1 MGKTMR
7 IFPEGAFMSRDYY
20 IHKRQNG
27 IYYVEFIDKASGKKL
42 SARSTGETDPVKAQV
57 KAELWKTSGIPTG
70 RLKKP
75 RPVEEAAG
83 IEAVIRV
90 ISKSELNADD
100 ALRIV
105 SKLKSMG
112 LIDIAAVK
120 NTGRGAEPF
129 VPFLENFWYFDK
141 SEYIQDKL
149 AHGYR
154 FTRRHAHECLK
165 RVKSD
170 LKPFFGDKKINCVTK
185 DDLNTLSNRLAEKG
199 LATGTINQILLICQ
213 TPLRW
218 CYKQGIIPVDPS
230 AGLTKF
236 SIKNK
241 KRGVLTVEEARALFY
256 THKELWAGN
265 KHGFAASLLSAT
277 CGARQ
282 GECLAIRLSDIGEK
296 TINISHSYSNLDGLK
311 CPKNSHERFVPL
323 LPFVRDTLLDLL
335 KDNPHKVDDPFVFY
349 SSSPD
354 RPVDG
359 QVLLSGLQKA
369 LGKLGIDYKG
379 RNISFHSWRHFF
391 CSQSTQK
398 ISGEK
403 VAKVSG
409 HISEA
414 VFKKYADHI
423 EAENVREVGDAI
435 SAVFENI
442 IPFPVKKAV

>member
-1 MGKTMR
+1 
-7 IFPEGAFMSRDYY
+7 MSRDYY

-27 IYYVEFIDKASGKKL
+27 IYYVEFIDKVSGKKL
-42 SARSTGETDPVKAQV
+42 SARSTGETDKIKAQV

-112 LIDIAAVK
+112 LIDISAVK
-120 NTGRGAEPF
+120 NTGRGAVSF
-129 VPFLENFWYFDK
+129 VPFLENFWDFDK

-185 DDLNTLSNRLAEKG
+185 DDLNKLSNQLAEKG
-199 LATGTINQILLICQ
+199 LATSTINQILLICQ

-218 CYKQGIIPVDPS
+218 CYRQGIIPADPS

-236 SIKNK
+236 AIKYK
-241 KRGVLTVEEARALFY
+241 KRGVLTVEEARMLFY
-256 THKELWAGN
+256 THKELWKDKRAYV
-265 KHGFAASLLSAT
+265 ASLLSAT
-277 CGARQ
+277 TGARQ
-282 GECLAIRLSDIGEK
+282 GECLAIRRSDIGEE

-311 CPKNSHERFVPL
+311 CPKNGESRNVPL
-323 LPFVRDTLLDLL
+323 LPIVRDALLDLL
-335 KDNPHKVDDPFVFY
+335 KDNPHDVADPFVFY

-359 QVLLSGLQKA
+359 QVLLSGLQKT

-379 RNISFHSWRHFF
+379 REISYHSHRHFF
-391 CSQSTQK
+391 CSKANLK

-409 HISEA
+409 HLSES

-423 EAENVREVGDAI
+423 EDENVREVGNAI
-435 SAVFENI
+435 AEVFENI

>member
-1 MGKTMR
+1 
-7 IFPEGAFMSRDYY
+7 MSRDYY

-27 IYYVEFIDKASGKKL
+27 IYYVEFIDKVSGKKL
-42 SARSTGETDPVKAQV
+42 SARSTGETDKIKAQV

-90 ISKSELNADD
+90 IGKSELNSDD

-105 SKLKSMG
+105 SKLKNMG
-112 LIDIAAVK
+112 LIDIPVVK
-120 NTGRGAEPF
+120 NTGHGVLPF
-129 VPFLENFWYFDK
+129 APFLETFWDFDK

-170 LKPFFGDKKINCVTK
+170 FKPFFGDKKINCVTK
-185 DDLNTLSNRLAEKG
+185 DDLNKLSNQLAEKG
-199 LATGTINQILLICQ
+199 LATSTINLILMICQ
-213 TPLRW
+213 TPLKW
-218 CYKQGIIPVDPS
+218 CYRQGIIPTDPS

-241 KRGVLTVEEARALFY
+241 KRGVLTVEEARMLFY
-256 THKELWAGN
+256 THKELWN
-265 KHGFAASLLSAT
+265 DKRSYVASLVSAAT
-277 CGARQ
+277 GARQ
-282 GECLAIRLSDIGEK
+282 GECLALRRSDIGEE

-311 CPKNSHERFVPL
+311 CPKNGESRNVPL
-323 LPFVRDTLLDLL
+323 LPFVRDALLDLL
-335 KDNPHKVDDPFVFY
+335 EDNPHSVEDPYVFY
-349 SSSPD
+349 SYSTD

-359 QVLLSGLQKA
+359 QVLLSGLQKT

-403 VAKVSG
+403 VQKVSG
-409 HISEA
+409 HISVN
-414 VFKKYADHI
+414 VFRKYADHI
-423 EAENVREVGDAI
+423 ESANLREVGDAI
-435 SAVFENI
+435 SAVFEDI